1 VVPMGFAGVAS
12 SGGDG
17 VLGGYCHSNG
27 KDESGNLHLDLVEY
41 ARCRDRG

>member
-1 VVPMGFAGVAS
+1 MVAMGFAGVAG

-17 VLGGYCHSNG
+17 VLSGYCHS
-27 KDESGNLHLDLVEY
+27 DDEYESGNLHLNLVEY